1 MQKYAIIDLG
11 TNSVKFFLAEIKEGK
26 INTIID
32 TNEISRLGEGL
43 QKAGIISPEAF
54 TRNIEVLK
62 KFKQI
67 ALKHQVDKI
76 HAVGTMCLR
85 TAKNAADF
93 IKAAES
99 QTGIDI
105 KVLNGEQEARLSYLA
120 VVGDFLDGEEN
131 IAVFDTGGGS
141 TEFIFG
147 KGEKLKD
154 RLSLDI
160 GAVRLTEEYLKSDPV
175 SHAELKNMLGYIIDF
190 FKRYDLNRKV
200 ERLVGIGG
208 TLTSMGAV
216 KHKMKD
222 YDPQVIQGSELT
234 LAQIDQM
241 IAQFAEKTVNA
252 RKEIVG
258 LQPKRADVIL
268 AGAAIVRSVLS
279 IFHLDR
285 LTISDRGLRHGLL
298 LDLIR

>member
-1 MQKYAIIDLG
+1 MQKHAIIDLG

-26 INTIID
+26 VNTIID

-43 QKAGIISPEAF
+43 QKTGIISPEAF
-54 TRNIEVLK
+54 ARNIEVLK

-67 ALKHQVDKI
+67 ALQHQVDRI

-85 TAKNAADF
+85 TAENATDF
-93 IKAAES
+93 IKEAES

-147 KGEKLKD
+147 KGEMLKD

-175 SHAELKNMLGYIIDF
+175 SHIELKNMLGHIVEF

-208 TLTSMGAV
+208 TLTSLGAV

-241 IAQFAEKTVNA
+241 ISQFAEKTVNE